1 MDNTK
6 VWHNLRKYKRKFY
19 KNQLLKGSI
28 LTAALVASAYLTV
41 STLEYFGR
49 FSSGVRTVLFFG
61 FLTAAAFALVRWVI
75 VPIYHLLN
83 QQRQLSDEDAARQ
96 IGSFFPQ
103 VGDRL
108 LNFLQLRNTSNASP
122 ELLQASL
129 RQKAAQL
136 EPVRFEE
143 AIEYKKNRRYLRFL
157 IVPVALGLGVVLF
170 FTPEFFT
177 QSTTRLVNFDK
188 EFAEEAPFQFQLLND
203 KLTAFRDENFR
214 VALQLEGKALPESV
228 YLLTDRGSKIK
239 MEHQGEGRYTHEF
252 RNVQRAFDFHFQAVG
267 FRSDDY
273 QLDLLERP
281 HLSGFQAYL
290 DYPAYTGKQDERTE
304 NTGNLVIPE
313 GTRIRWTFSTRQ
325 TEVLSLK
332 FEGEESPETA
342 QKANGN
348 FQFEKQIRKS
358 GSYQLQL
365 KNQHSQNRDAI
376 AYYLQV
382 VPDEYPQITL
392 RAYQDSVLYDYL
404 MLGGSITDDYGISR
418 LSLRYRLVNQQGA
431 TESEAFLSQPIEFSP
446 GTSSQEYFHQV
457 KLSEMNLKPGQRLE
471 YYVEVWD
478 NDGINGSKS
487 SRTGRYQ
494 FAVPDKKALR
504 EELSKESE
512 STEKELSQAQQKAD
526 ELEKNVE
533 ALRDRLKGKKKLSWQ
548 DKKAVEELLKKNE
561 ALKKEL
567 EEAARKNQQL
577 NERQNRF
584 SEQEERLAE
593 KAEQLQKLM
602 DEVLDEETQKL
613 FEELNRLLEENA
625 DAEDLQKVLE
635 KLERNSQNI
644 EKELDRSLEMFK
656 QLQVEL
662 EMQGLQKELE
672 ELAQKQK
679 ELAEQTEKLDQE
691 AQENT
696 EEGQQQEGEENS
708 QEGKENQES
717 EENPENGENQEGEQE
732 SDKGKKPETMEEMK
746 KAQEQLNKEFEDFQK
761 QLEETQKKNEELRNP
776 KDMDDLQPQ
785 SDDIEQEQQN
795 AQQSLEQNQQQKA
808 SEQQQKAGEKM
819 QEMSQ
824 QMSQMMQSSAMESAM
839 EDYQTLRQILDNLM
853 TLSFEQEEVLQGFS
867 EVQQSDPRFLDLSQ
881 RQLKLKDDARVVED
895 SLRALA
901 ERVFQIESFIT
912 RELTTMN
919 DYMDQ
924 SIEAVKERRPRVAT
938 TKQQLTMTSINNL
951 ALLLNDV
958 LDQMQQSMASM
969 MPGQQMANKPG
980 GTPSMSQMQQQLNEQ
995 INGLKKSGKT
1005 GRALSEELARMAA
1018 QQEAIRKALQKQMS
1032 DQPGGKQDGGSVGE
1046 LLEEMEKTEED
1057 LVNKRLTDE
1066 LIKRQR
1072 QILTRLLESEK
1083 ANRERDEKKEREAE
1097 RGAPKKREMPPAFE
1111 EYLRLKKQQIE
1122 QLKTIPPA
1130 LSPYYKKEVHEYF
1143 QSIKD

>member
-1 MDNTK
+1 MEDNRVNRHLK
-6 VWHNLRKYKRKFY
+6 AYKRKFY

-28 LTAALVASAYLTV
+28 LTAALVASAYLV
-41 STLEYFGR
+41 VNALEYFGR
-49 FSSGVRTVLFFG
+49 FSSEVRAVLFFG
-61 FLTAAAFALVRWVI
+61 FLAAAGFALVRWVM

-83 QQRQLSDEDAARQ
+83 ERRQLSDEDAARQ
-96 IGSFFPQ
+96 IGDFFPQ

-108 LNFLQLRNTSNASP
+108 LNFLQLRNTPNTSP
-122 ELLQASL
+122 ELLAASL
-129 RQKAAQL
+129 RQKATQL

-143 AIEYKKNRRYLRFL
+143 AIQYKKNRRYLRFL
-157 IVPVALGLGVVLF
+157 IIPVALGVGVLLF

-188 EFAEEAPFQFQLLND
+188 DFAPKAPFTFNLLND
-203 KLTAFRDENFR
+203 KLSAFRDESFD
-214 VALQLEGKALPESV
+214 VSLQLEGDALPENV
-228 YLLTDRGSKIK
+228 YLLTDRGSKIR
-239 MEHQGEGRYTHEF
+239 MAHQGDGRYTHEF
-252 RNVQRAFDFHFQAVG
+252 KNVQRGFDFHFQAIG
-267 FRSDDY
+267 FRSNEY
-273 QLDLLERP
+273 ELELRERP
-281 HLSGFQAYL
+281 HLRGFQAYL

-304 NTGNLVIPE
+304 NTGNLVVPE

-325 TEVLSLK
+325 AESLQVQ
-332 FEGEESPETA
+332 FEDEKQPAPAEKSDE
-342 QKANGN
+342 N
-348 FQFEKQIRKS
+348 FRFEKQIMES
-358 GSYQLQL
+358 GSYEIKL
-365 KNQHSQNRDAI
+365 KNEYSTNRDAI

-382 VPDEYPQITL
+382 VPDEYPEITL
-392 RAYQDSVLYDYL
+392 KAYQDSVLYDYL
-404 MLGGSITDDYGISR
+404 MLGGSVMDDYGISR
-418 LSLRYRLVNQQGA
+418 LSLRYRLVDENGKPQ
-431 TESEAFLSQPIEFSP
+431 TERFQSEPIEFSK
-446 GTSSQEYFHQV
+446 GTSSQEYFHRV
-457 KLSEMNLKPGQRLE
+457 NLGKMELKPGQRLE

-504 EELSKESE
+504 EEISKESAD
-512 STEKELSQAQQKAD
+512 TEKELGDAKKKAD

-533 ALRDRLKGKKKLSWQ
+533 SLRDRLKGKKKLSWQ
-548 DKKAVEELLKKNE
+548 DKKAVEELLKKNQS
-561 ALKKEL
+561 LKKEL
-567 EEAARKNQQL
+567 EEAAKKNAQL

-584 SEQEERLAE
+584 SEQEERIAE

-625 DAEDLQKVLE
+625 EAEDLQKVLE
-635 KLERNSQNI
+635 KLQRNSENI

-662 EMQGLQKELE
+662 EMQNLQKQLD
-672 ELAQKQK
+672 ELAKKQE
-679 ELAEQTEKLDQE
+679 ELAEQTKKMDEENAGETSEKPEEESTKPEEEQPKG
-691 AQENT
+691 ENT
-696 EEGQQQEGEENS
+696 EEGKKEEKPGQDKQEA
-708 QEGKENQES
+708 S
-717 EENPENGENQEGEQE
+717 E
-732 SDKGKKPETMEEMK
+732 KPKNTEEMK
-746 KAQEQLNKEFEDFQK
+746 KEQEKLNQEFEDFQK
-761 QLEETQKKNEELRNP
+761 QLDETQKKNEELRNP
-776 KDMDDLQPQ
+776 KNMDDLKPQ
-785 SDDIEQEQQN
+785 SQDIEQEQQK
-795 AQQSLEQNQQQKA
+795 AQESLEQGEQQKA
-808 SEQQQKAGEKM
+808 GEQQQKAGQKM
-819 QEMSQ
+819 QQMAQ
-824 QMSQMMQSSAMESAM
+824 QMSQMMQSSSMEAAM

-853 TLSFEQEEVLQGFS
+853 TLSFEQEEILQGFS
-867 EVQQSDPRFLDLSQ
+867 EVQQGDPRFLDLSQ
-881 RQLKLKDDARVVED
+881 RQLKLKDDAQIVED

-958 LDQMQQSMASM
+958 LDQMQQAMASM

-980 GTPSMSQMQQQLNEQ
+980 GTPNMSEMQKQLNQQ

-1005 GRALSEELARMAA
+1005 GRQLSEELAKMAA
-1018 QQEAIRKALQKQMS
+1018 RQEAIRRALQKQMS
-1032 DQPGGKQDGGSVGE
+1032 DNPDGKKEGGGSVGE

-1066 LIKRQR
+1066 LIERQR
-1072 QILTRLLESEK
+1072 KILTRLLESEK
-1083 ANRERDEKKEREAE
+1083 AKRERDEKKEREAE
-1097 RGAPKKREMPPAFE
+1097 RAKPKERELPPAFE
-1111 EYLRLKKQQIE
+1111 EYLKLKKQQIE